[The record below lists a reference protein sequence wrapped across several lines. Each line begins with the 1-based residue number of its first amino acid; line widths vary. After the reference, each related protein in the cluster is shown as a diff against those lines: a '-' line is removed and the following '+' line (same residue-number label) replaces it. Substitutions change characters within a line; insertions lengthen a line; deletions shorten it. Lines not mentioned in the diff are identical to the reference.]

1 MHSDGAIAQT
11 RPLNNWSKTDEKVVT
26 VCPYCASGCKI
37 NPVVDNGKIVRA
49 EAAQGKTNQGTLC
62 LKGYYGWDF
71 INDTQILTPRLKTP
85 AIRRQRGGKLEAVSR
100 DEALDY
106 VATRLSAIKAKYGPD
121 AIQTTGSSRG
131 TGNETNYVMQ
141 KFARA
146 VIGTNNVDCC
156 ARV

>member
-37 NPVVDNGKIVRA
+37 NLVVDNGKIVRA
-49 EAAQGKTNQGTLC
+49 EAAQGKPTRGTLC

-85 AIRRQRGGKLEAVSR
+85 MIRRQRGGKLEAVSG
-100 DEALDY
+100 
-106 VATRLSAIKAKYGPD
+106 TRRWITSPPASAPLKPNMARMRSKPP
-121 AIQTTGSSRG
+121 APPAAP
-131 TGNETNYVMQ
+131 VM
-141 KFARA
+141 KP
-146 VIGTNNVDCC
+146 TM
-156 ARV
+156 